1 MSHAMNAIRLAA
13 LLAALALLPA
23 AAEAQNTITACYVPK
38 SGTVYRIEVAG
49 APDKCAQNHIEFS
62 WTDGEASAPV
72 YSPTTYAN
80 AFVVPPGE
88 TAELTMSC
96 PSSQALVLGG
106 YIKHGPDAQLVD
118 ILASSPDG
126 SADTW
131 IFRAHN
137 HGTEQSQVG
146 TFIRCFVLLAGS

>member
-1 MSHAMNAIRLAA
+1 MLRIRLFS
-13 LLAALALLPA
+13 LLAGFALLPGA
-23 AAEAQNTITACYVPK
+23 AQAQTTITACYVPK
-38 SGTVYRIEVAG
+38 SGSVYRIKVEG
-49 APDKCAQNHIEFS
+49 TPTKCAQNHVEFS
-62 WTDGEASAPV
+62 WDAGGTAPAPV
-72 YSPTTYAN
+72 YFPTTYAN
-80 AFVVPPGE
+80 AFVVLPGE
-88 TAELTMSC
+88 TAELKMSC

-118 ILASSPDG
+118 ILANSPDG

-137 HGTEQSQVG
+137 YGAEQSQIG